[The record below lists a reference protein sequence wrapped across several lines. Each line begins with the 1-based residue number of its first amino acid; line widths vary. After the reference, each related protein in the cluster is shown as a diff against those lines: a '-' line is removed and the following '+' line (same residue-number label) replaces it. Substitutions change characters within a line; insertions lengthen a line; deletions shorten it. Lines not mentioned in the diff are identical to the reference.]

1 MSALDR
7 RRFLGLAASAAF
19 AQSEKPIRIGIVG
32 VGHRGSYLLTT
43 LLDLPDVQVPA
54 ICDINE
60 ATLKHAQDVVEKA
73 GRKRP
78 EGYSSGVE
86 DFRRMVARDDLDAVI
101 TATPWN

>member
-7 RRFLGLAASAAF
+7 RRFLGLTAGAAF

-43 LLDLPDVQVPA
+43 LLDLPDVQAPA

-60 ATLKHAQDVVEKA
+60 GTLKHAQDVVEKA

-86 DFRRMVARDDLDAVI
+86 DFRRMMAV
-101 TATPWN
+101 